1 MSSEAETSFSD
12 AITELEKILSGI
24 EDESIDIDTLATE
37 LQRATQLLEAAR
49 GKLRRAE
56 LEVRQVVDRMQ
67 ADEDDDPDRKV

>member
-1 MSSEAETSFSD
+1 MSSETETSFSD

-56 LEVRQVVDRMQ
+56 VEVRQVVDRMQ
-67 ADEDDDPDRKV
+67 ADEDDDPDRSS

>member
-1 MSSEAETSFSD
+1 MSSETETSFSD

-37 LQRATQLLEAAR
+37 LQRATQLLESAR

-56 LEVRQVVDRMQ
+56 LEVRQVVERMQ
-67 ADEDDDPDRKV
+67 ADDVDDGSD

>member
-67 ADEDDDPDRKV
+67 ADEDDDPDRNL

>member
-67 ADEDDDPDRKV
+67 EDEDDDPDRKV

>member
-12 AITELEKILSGI
+12 AITELEKVLSGI

-67 ADEDDDPDRKV
+67 ADEDDDPDRNL